1 MRHIKRS
8 ELPPNIIIRRNYLKR
23 AAPRGRRRRVAQQGK
38 DIFSH

>member
-23 AAPRGRRRRVAQQGK
+23 AAPRGRRVAQQGK